1 MPPIPGVLTRLG
13 VSKFEFVES
22 APIRYRPNPKVY
34 QGRYCSVTT
43 RKDGSYRIN
52 LNPVSL
58 NADFN
63 PHRFAISLY
72 EELKKARR
80 ELVRQNASDDV
91 ADPYL
96 Y

>member
-1 MPPIPGVLTRLG
+1 MPPISGVLTRLG
-13 VSKFEFVES
+13 VSKFQFVES
-22 APIRYRPNPKVY
+22 APIHHRPNPKVY

-72 EELKKARR
+72 EELNKARR

-91 ADPYL
+91 AHPYL